1 MSELMECRAC
11 LALADEGEQICPQC
25 GSRLLGGVG
34 EDLAQQLVVRH
45 QQEEFVATYSTWS
58 DGQWGGVGIDLERN
72 RLAVRYHD
80 GYRNVRKVIQ
90 GDMIIGVKVVES
102 AGVTHT
108 KTKGGSQLGRAVL
121 GGVML
126 GGVGALLGGLS
137 AKQQST
143 GTVAGIEVLITTR
156 EPGWPLVTIT
166 TLASEYRSDSGVVA
180 QARRSAEVW
189 AARIEEVIRQCSSL
203 PTMAAAKG
211 NGGSIADELG
221 KLVWLRD
228 RGEITQQEYELLKGQ
243 LLANCNAS

>member
-11 LALADEGEQICPQC
+11 LALADAGERICPQC
-25 GSRLLGGVG
+25 GSSLLGGVG
-34 EDLAQQLVVRH
+34 DELAHQLVVRH
-45 QQEEFVATYSTWS
+45 QLEEFVATYCTWS
-58 DGQWGGVGIDLERN
+58 DGHWGGVGIDLARN
-72 RLAVRYHD
+72 RLAVRYRD
-80 GYRNVRKVIQ
+80 GYRNCRKIIQ
-90 GDMIIGVKVVES
+90 GEQVIGVKVHET
-102 AGVTHT
+102 AGATHT
-108 KTKGGSQLGRAVL
+108 KTRGGSQLGRALL

-166 TLASEYRSDSGVVA
+166 TLASESPANSGVVA
-180 QARRSAEVW
+180 HGRRAAEVW
-189 AARIEEVIRQCSSL
+189 AARLEQLIRQCAS
-203 PTMAAAKG
+203 TGVAAARRD
-211 NGGSIADELG
+211 GGSIADELG

-228 RGEITQQEYELLKGQ
+228 RGEITQQEFERLKGQ

>member
-11 LALADEGEQICPQC
+11 FALADEGERVCPQC
-25 GSRLLGGVG
+25 GSSLLGGVG
-34 EDLAQQLVVRH
+34 EELAQQLVVRH
-45 QQEEFVATYSTWS
+45 QQEEFVATYCTWS
-58 DGQWGGVGIDLERN
+58 DGHWSGVGVDLERN
-72 RLAVRYHD
+72 RLAVRYRD
-80 GYRNVRKVIQ
+80 GHRNVRKVIQ
-90 GDMIIGVKVVES
+90 GDKIIGVKVVES
-102 AGVTHT
+102 TGVTHT

-166 TLASEYRSDSGVVA
+166 TLAGEYPANSGVVV
-180 QARRSAEVW
+180 QGRRAAEVW
-189 AARIEEVIRQCSSL
+189 AARIEELIRQCASKGV
-203 PTMAAAKG
+203 AAASG
-211 NGGSIADELG
+211 LGGSIADELG

-228 RGEITQQEYELLKGQ
+228 RGEITQQEFELLKGQ